1 MTIGIGAMGPNAGLA
16 IFRALAAAEAVGT
29 GAIGGFAVFAALT
42 ADGRVLRAE
51 TQRGGTRTLFTD
63 GETTGIAPP
72 TEFATAPFAALMS
85 SGPDRPAPLTQFLAA
100 SEHGL
105 VTGHRLPNT
114 PGPDGRPV
122 NEAVLA
128 AMAEGSSAAQSLA
141 RVLDGD
147 PEVDAGMIALG
158 PGRGLAARD
167 SRRVAA
173 RPDLGSA
180 TLAAGEAAVAVLHNA
195 IHPAAELAPLV
206 AAIALGILAPP
217 HVVAGQA
224 VVRAG
229 TPVVL
234 SDAHRVTLGPDG
246 VATLVE
252 TTDARI
258 LSGRHACAGIYLGA
272 SVVQQGVLLGHTVM
286 EPNVLVE
293 AGRIVS
299 LSGQTEVCIPYART
313 EQGHENP

>member
-1 MTIGIGAMGPNAGLA
+1 MTIGIGAAGPNAGLA
-16 IFRALAAAEAVGT
+16 VFRALKATEAVGT

-42 ADGRVLRAE
+42 AEGRLARAE
-51 TQRGGTRTLFTD
+51 TQRGGSATLFTE

-72 TEFATAPFAALMS
+72 PEIASAPFAAVIS

-100 SEHGL
+100 SGAGL
-105 VTGHRLPNT
+105 VTGHRLPNA
-114 PGPDGRPV
+114 PGPDGRAV

-128 AMAEGSSAAQSLA
+128 AMEVGASAEAALA
-141 RVLDGD
+141 RVLDAD

-158 PGRGLAARD
+158 PGRGLAARN

-180 TLAAGEAAVAVLHNA
+180 QRASGEAAVAVLHNA
-195 IHPAAELAPLV
+195 IRPAAELAPLV
-206 AAIALGILAPP
+206 AAVAMDILAPA
-217 HVVAGQA
+217 HTVAGYA
-224 VVRAG
+224 LVRAG

-234 SDAHRVTLGPDG
+234 AEADRLTLGPDG
-246 VATLVE
+246 IAALIE

-258 LSGRHACAGIYLGA
+258 LTGRHACAAVYLGTP
-272 SVVQQGVLLGHTVM
+272 VLQEGRLLGLTIA

-293 AGRIVS
+293 DGKVLR
-299 LSGQTEVCIPYART
+299 LSGQEEFRIPYA
-313 EQGHENP
+313 NPE

>member
-1 MTIGIGAMGPNAGLA
+1 MTIGIGAAGPNAGFA
-16 IFRALAAAEAVGT
+16 VFRALAAAEAVGT

-42 ADGRVLRAE
+42 ADGRVFRTE
-51 TQRGGTRTLFTD
+51 TQRGGTATLFTE
-63 GETTGIAPP
+63 GETTGTAPP
-72 TEFATAPFAALMS
+72 PEIASAPFAALMS
-85 SGPDRPAPLTQFLAA
+85 SGPDRPAPLAQFLAA
-100 SEHGL
+100 SEAGL

-128 AMAEGSSAAQSLA
+128 AMTGGMSAEQALA

-158 PGRGLAARD
+158 PGRGLAARN
-167 SRRVAA
+167 SRLVAA

-180 TLAAGEAAVAVLHNA
+180 QLAAGNAAVAVLHNA
-195 IHPAAELAPLV
+195 IRPAAELAPFV
-206 AAIALGILAPP
+206 AAVALDTMAPP
-217 HVVAGQA
+217 HVVAGHA

-229 TPVVL
+229 TPL
-234 SDAHRVTLGPDG
+234 ANADAHRVTLGPDG

-252 TTDARI
+252 TSDTRI
-258 LSGRHACAGIYLGA
+258 LSGRHACAAIYLGA
-272 SVVQQGVLLGHTVM
+272 SVVREGIPLGRTIM

-293 AGRIVS
+293 DGRILR
-299 LSGQTEVCIPYART
+299 LSGQSEIRIPYAK
-313 EQGHENP
+313 E